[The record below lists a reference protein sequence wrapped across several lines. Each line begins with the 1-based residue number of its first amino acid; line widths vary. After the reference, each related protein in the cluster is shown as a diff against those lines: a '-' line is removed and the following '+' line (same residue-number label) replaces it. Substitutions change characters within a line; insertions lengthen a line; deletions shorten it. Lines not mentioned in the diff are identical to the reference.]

1 MTVLIYTFEALTYYL
16 SNWKSLK
23 LDRQVRDE
31 NNNNNNNNNNQS
43 KPQLNITLA
52 VKEIL
57 SSPLQLKGRCI
68 KRVGETNRNGEKSK

>member
-23 LDRQVRDE
+23 LDRQVRE
-31 NNNNNNNNNNQS
+31 ENNNNNNNNQS
-43 KPQLNITLA
+43 EPQLNITLA

-57 SSPLQLKGRCI
+57 SSAFLRLFNS
-68 KRVGETNRNGEKSK
+68 RVDA

>member
-1 MTVLIYTFEALTYYL
+1 MTVLIYTFKALTYYL

-23 LDRQVRDE
+23 LDRQVRE
-31 NNNNNNNNNNQS
+31 ENNNNNNNNQS

-57 SSPLQLKGRCI
+57 SSAFLRLFNS
-68 KRVGETNRNGEKSK
+68 RVDA

>member
-57 SSPLQLKGRCI
+57 SSAFLRLFNS
-68 KRVGETNRNGEKSK
+68 RVDA

>member
-23 LDRQVRDE
+23 LDRQVRE
-31 NNNNNNNNNNQS
+31 ENNNNNNNNQS

-57 SSPLQLKGRCI
+57 SSAFLRLFNT
-68 KRVGETNRNGEKSK
+68 RVDA

>member
-23 LDRQVRDE
+23 LDRQVRE
-31 NNNNNNNNNNQS
+31 ENNNNNNNNQS

-57 SSPLQLKGRCI
+57 SSAFLRLFNS
-68 KRVGETNRNGEKSK
+68 RVDA

>member
-23 LDRQVRDE
+23 LDRQVREE
-31 NNNNNNNNNNQS
+31 NNNNNKNNNQS

-57 SSPLQLKGRCI
+57 SSAFLRLFNS
-68 KRVGETNRNGEKSK
+68 RVDA